1 MTTFSSSHLQCVVAL
16 ASFTSTED
24 SEWTD
29 SVTRADATGFL
40 YAFPR
45 MGRAENNTDASY
57 HLWLITC
64 RHVIQ
69 GLRCDGY
76 DEMAIRMNL
85 TDQQSMIVFTL
96 PLRVQG
102 DFPRWNLHPTKDVAV
117 SRVPWEILE
126 NQDVQWETFVAGRNV
141 VTRRDAIDLG
151 ISEGYTVFL
160 FGFPTGWREG
170 RQDYPIARHGI
181 LAQTRGWLKGEHET
195 FLVDG
200 SGFPGNSGGPVI
212 VKSSQ
217 VDALIGMV
225 SASKVSLVGT
235 EEHSWLELGD
245 LIEVIPMETINE
257 TIQMTIELENN
268 KA

>member
-1 MTTFSSSHLQCVVAL
+1 MTTFSLGHLQCVVAL
-16 ASFTSTED
+16 ANLSSSED
-24 SEWTD
+24 SEWID
-29 SVTRADATGFL
+29 SLTQAGATGFL
-40 YAFPR
+40 YAFPL
-45 MGRAENNTDASY
+45 MERAENNTEASY

-64 RHVIQ
+64 KHVIQ

-117 SRVPWEILE
+117 SRVPWETLE
-126 NQDVQWETFVAGRNV
+126 NQGVQWETFIAGRNV

-151 ISEGYTVFL
+151 ISEGNTVFI

-170 RQDYPIARHGI
+170 RQDYPIVRHGI
-181 LAQTRGWLKGEHET
+181 LAQTRGWLNGDHET

-200 SGFPGNSGGPVI
+200 SGFPGNSGGPVV
-212 VKSSQ
+212 VKTPQ
-217 VDALIGMV
+217 VEALIGMV
-225 SASKVSLVGT
+225 SERRLSPI
-235 EEHSWLELGD
+235 LGGVETAD
-245 LIEVIPMETINE
+245 LIDVIPMEVINE
-257 TIQMTIELENN
+257 TIEMTIELENN
-268 KA
+268 GS